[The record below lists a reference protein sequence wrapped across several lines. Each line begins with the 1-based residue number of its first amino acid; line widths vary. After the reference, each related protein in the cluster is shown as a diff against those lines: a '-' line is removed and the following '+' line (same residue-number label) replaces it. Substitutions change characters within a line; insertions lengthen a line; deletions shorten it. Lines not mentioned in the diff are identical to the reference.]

1 MGRNLYLYDKRI
13 KQIQVAN
20 TDDLVYI
27 PEEEF
32 NSVYLKN
39 KEDIDNNYGTIEVDE
54 NDKVIYRPFYT
65 NMLVNKKLYYF
76 TEIPGEIPNVDENF
90 DVIKITVS
98 EYRKYDNLRAQ
109 VTDGT
114 TQVMYY
120 DNEFH
125 IVNIPVGKIFD
136 YEHKTVVRDVDG
148 EINAIMYEL
157 TKDNLSYNVK
167 YNGFPFEVAGKKYL
181 QPFRGYEDRSYYI
194 DLRNNIEPKNRQV
207 KFYIDKDGKR
217 DSSLFDLV
225 VGEQVSDVF
234 LDGMIVKIVEYENSL
249 RTAVDKYYKK
259 IEQARDER
267 DIDKL
272 IELAKNYQTNVIK
285 MIEEEIQ
292 SSKL

>member
-20 TDDLVYI
+20 TEDLVYI

-32 NSVYLKN
+32 NSVYLKK

-148 EINAIMYEL
+148 EISAIMYEL